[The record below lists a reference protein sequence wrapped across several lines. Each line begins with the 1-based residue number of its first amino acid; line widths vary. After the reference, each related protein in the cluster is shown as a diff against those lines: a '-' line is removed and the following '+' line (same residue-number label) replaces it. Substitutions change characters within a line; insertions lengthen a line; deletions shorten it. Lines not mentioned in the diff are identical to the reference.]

1 LLGVRVLEVV
11 NDRLVRLFR
20 VLVGVELLEHVIES
34 FLGLPAG
41 LVVLFLLDFN
51 LVLVNEWEGKRQVFF

>member
-1 LLGVRVLEVV
+1 LGL
-11 NDRLVRLFR
+11 RLFR